1 MHQIWLHFVVI
12 LFWECVLEQVYVCVC
27 MFDCVRVVV
36 IVDFTNLYEFL
47 LSYLWIYLH
56 FSAAWHI
63 CCASDCITASAV
75 AHTHVA
81 VGVPVEPTASRGEK
95 NNSVKAI
102 RNQKLREGKS
112 EFAYGKS

>member
-1 MHQIWLHFVVI
+1 M
-12 LFWECVLEQVYVCVC
+12 CARASVCV
-27 MFDCVRVVV
+27 CVRVVV

-81 VGVPVEPTASRGEK
+81 VGVPVESTASRGEK

-112 EFAYGKS
+112 EFGYGKS